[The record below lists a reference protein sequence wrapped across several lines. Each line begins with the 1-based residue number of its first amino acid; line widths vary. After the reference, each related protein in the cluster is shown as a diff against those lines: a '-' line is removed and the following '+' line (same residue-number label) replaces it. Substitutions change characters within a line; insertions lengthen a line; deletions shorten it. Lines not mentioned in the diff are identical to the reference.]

1 MKSIG
6 IIREFRNDD
15 RRSPLAPNHVKKIL
29 DQFPNIN
36 ITVQPSKH
44 RCFSD
49 KEYEAEGAIISEDLR
64 ACELILGVKE
74 IEPKLLIP
82 LKSYM
87 FFSHTSKIQPDNSA
101 AAQGT
106 PGMDKKKLLIEI
118 LNKKIT
124 LIDYENIR
132 DKLSR
137 RYLGFGRFAGIVGCY
152 NSFNLYLKILNK
164 PEMPR
169 AFELNNYESLKKNIG
184 NIDLRDLR
192 ILVTGDGRVAKG
204 TLELLESTKIRSK
217 D

>member
-101 AAQGT
+101 AAQGQSA
-106 PGMDKKKLLIEI
+106 LS
-118 LNKKIT
+118 
-124 LIDYENIR
+124 DYFP
-132 DKLSR
+132 R
-137 RYLGFGRFAGIVGCY
+137 RRG
-152 NSFNLYLKILNK
+152 S
-164 PEMPR
+164 
-169 AFELNNYESLKKNIG
+169 
-184 NIDLRDLR
+184 
-192 ILVTGDGRVAKG
+192 
-204 TLELLESTKIRSK
+204 
-217 D
+217 